1 MKESEL
7 LESVFLKVLL
17 EKKIPPKQYTKMAK
31 VDRFEKGCIEFSNEE
46 QFFNA
51 IKRLT
56 DMNVEFRAE
65 QEDGFI
71 IFTFNQ
77 NN

>member
-1 MKESEL
+1 MKKTNRQGVTKESGEHL
-7 LESVFLKVLL
+7 L
-17 EKKIPPKQYTKMAK
+17 KMAK
-31 VDRFEKGCIEFSNEE
+31 IDRFEKGCLEFSNEK

-51 IKRLT
+51 IKILT

>member
-1 MKESEL
+1 MKKPNRQGVIKETGEHL
-7 LESVFLKVLL
+7 L
-17 EKKIPPKQYTKMAK
+17 KMSK

>member
-1 MKESEL
+1 MKGTMKKSNRQGVKQETGEHL
-7 LESVFLKVLL
+7 L
-17 EKKIPPKQYTKMAK
+17 KMAK
-31 VDRFEKGCIEFSNEE
+31 IDRFEKGCLEFSSEE

-51 IKRLT
+51 IKKLT

-71 IFTFNQ
+71 IFTFNKD
-77 NN
+77 N